1 MLAKRILI
9 TKTIKV
15 RSRTMYRNLG
25 YAIEIPLNDNKTY
38 NIIANIL
45 YVREKNNYMVSL
57 FLRDNRNSLIDQMD
71 IETPDFH
78 DSEQQ
83 NIKIDVMKYVYQM
96 ESDGN
101 FDYYF
106 ERSELY
112 RTALDKGIELLE
124 GGNVD

>member
-1 MLAKRILI
+1 
-9 TKTIKV
+9 
-15 RSRTMYRNLG
+15 MYRNLG